1 MNPVDT
7 EQIKGMKMTVN
18 TEVFWTNVVSS
29 LDIIARIEELEC
41 LSSDCNITEDEN
53 TELCALKAFESKYD
67 FVDDWQYGADFI
79 AEEYFTEY
87 VKEMLTDCGTIP
99 RDLPDY
105 VAIDWEET
113 ADNLKCDYTD
123 AEFNGVSYYVRSV

>member
-1 MNPVDT
+1 MSVITN
-7 EQIKGMKMTVN
+7 
-18 TEVFWTNVVSS
+18 VFDDNVVSS
-29 LDIIARIEELEC
+29 LDIIARIEDLEC
-41 LSSDCNITEDEN
+41 LSSDCNITEDEI

-67 FVDDWQYGADFI
+67 YVDEWNYGAHFI

-87 VKEMLTDCGTIP
+87 VKDMLEGCGTIP

-113 ADNLKCDYTD
+113 ANNIRCDYAD
-123 AEFNGVSYYVRSV
+123 AEFNGVSYYVLSV

>member
-1 MNPVDT
+1 MSVITN
-7 EQIKGMKMTVN
+7 QSSTV
-18 TEVFWTNVVSS
+18 FDDNVVSS
-29 LDIIARIEELEC
+29 ADIIFRIEELEC
-41 LSSDCNITEDEN
+41 LSSDCNITEDEI

-67 FVDDWQYGADFI
+67 FVTEWQYGAHFI

-87 VKEMLTDCGTIP
+87 VKDMLEGCGTIP

-123 AEFNGVSYYVRSV
+123 AEFNGVNYYVLSV